1 MILKYISKNK
11 LKHSEKVDEV
21 NYVEAKNIEKE
32 INEFAKTWAV
42 DSQAL
47 TFYVLNFDVENK
59 NEKQLGETAL
69 KETANY
75 EEFPHKNNKNKLNY
89 KKELNTAIKEF
100 ATTLHEK
107 YRL

>member
-1 MILKYISKNK
+1 MILKYISENK
-11 LKHSEKVDEV
+11 LKHSENVDEA

-47 TFYVLNFDVENK
+47 IFYVLNFDVENK
-59 NEKQLGETAL
+59 KEKQFGETAL

-75 EEFPHKNNKNKLNY
+75 EKFPHKNNKTKLNY
-89 KKELNTAIKEF
+89 KQELNTVIKEF
-100 ATTLHEK
+100 ATSLHKK
-107 YRL
+107 YSL